1 MEYDTGREAETRL
14 APGTTRTEPAA
25 YAPGSGGSGRTRHS
39 RRLTTET
46 KQAFKTTEFW
56 IYLTILLGL
65 LIAGIVADADEGSE
79 VDGFG
84 ANQVWLYAV
93 ILTFGYLVSRG
104 LAKSGSRDPTRI
116 SRRPAARARPRSAIA
131 SRPPPRCSR
140 RDPIPR
146 DPSRAGP
153 RAADAPSPTEEP
165 GRGRT
170 PFPRLFRITRCATGP
185 APARSPGRWPRAR
198 WRGRPPSRPR

>member
-1 MEYDTGREAETRL
+1 MEYGTGREAETRL

-25 YAPGSGGSGRTRHS
+25 YAPGSGGSGRTGHT
-39 RRLTTET
+39 RRLTSET

-56 IYLTILLGL
+56 IYLTILVGL

-104 LAKSGSRDPTRI
+104 LAKSGSQDPYSDQASTGGDEASIGDRVKAAAQVLKEGPDSEGTDPGATTR
-116 SRRPAARARPRSAIA
+116 R
-131 SRPPPRCSR
+131 
-140 RDPIPR
+140 
-146 DPSRAGP
+146 
-153 RAADAPSPTEEP
+153 
-165 GRGRT
+165 
-170 PFPRLFRITRCATGP
+170 
-185 APARSPGRWPRAR
+185 
-198 WRGRPPSRPR
+198 